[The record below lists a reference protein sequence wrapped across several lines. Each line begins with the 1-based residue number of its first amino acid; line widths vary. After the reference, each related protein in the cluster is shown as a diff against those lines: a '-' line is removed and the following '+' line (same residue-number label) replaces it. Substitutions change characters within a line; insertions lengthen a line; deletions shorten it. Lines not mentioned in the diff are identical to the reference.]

1 MDDRP
6 HGGFVT
12 TTYDVVICGA
22 GSAGSALA
30 GRLAAREGL
39 SVLLIEAGGS
49 DEVAPVMIPEQWF
62 LNLDSERD
70 WSFRAEPGDGV
81 AGRALPLAMGKV
93 LGGGSSINVLVWARG
108 HRTDWDRIAK
118 ETGDLEWGYEAVLGL
133 YRRIEDWAGTPDPRW
148 RGTGGPMRVELPVD
162 PSHLAPALVAGAVE
176 AGLPAFEHSNGEM
189 MEGPDGV
196 ALTDMIIRN
205 GRRQSVFRSYVV
217 PTLGRS
223 GLRVLTNTTVTR
235 VLIEKGR
242 AVGVEIVNDGQ
253 IKHIRA
259 SLEVVLSTGAVH
271 TPKLLMQSGIGAA
284 DDLRGH
290 GIPVI
295 ADLPGVGRN
304 YQDHIAVSAIWE
316 SPDPVVGRNNLGET
330 IYYARSDSAMTTP
343 DTLGFLVEAPLPSEE
358 NAARFGVPEHAWSI
372 FQGISRPHSRGRIT
386 LTGPNPGDPV
396 RIEAAA
402 LSDPED
408 LRAAVAGIEL
418 AREIGNSRAMRPFAR
433 REVMPGPLPR
443 AELEDFVRNG
453 AGTYRHQSCTAKMG
467 RDELA
472 VVDSTLKVRGVEGLR
487 VADASVL
494 PRVTSG
500 NTMAPCVV
508 IGERAS
514 DLITRAHAL

>member
-1 MDDRP
+1 
-6 HGGFVT
+6 VLS
-12 TTYDVVICGA
+12 YDIVICGA

-30 GRLAAREGL
+30 GRLAAIRGL

-49 DEVAPVMIPEQWF
+49 DEVPQVMTPEQWF

-70 WSFRAEPGDGV
+70 WRFHAEPGAGV
-81 AGRALPLAMGKV
+81 GGRALPLAMGRV

-108 HRTDWDRIAK
+108 HRSDWDDIAT
-118 ETGDLEWGYEAVLGL
+118 EMGDLEWGYEAVLAI
-133 YRRIEDWAGTPDPRW
+133 YRRIEDWTGTPDPRR
-148 RGTGGPMRVELPVD
+148 RGIGGPMHVELPVD
-162 PSHLAPALVAGAVE
+162 PSPLAPALVAGAVE

-196 ALTDMIIRN
+196 ALADMIIRN
-205 GRRQSVFRSYVV
+205 GRRQSVFRSYVT
-217 PTLGRS
+217 PMLGRS
-223 GLRVLTNTTVTR
+223 ELRVLTDATVTR
-235 VLIEKGR
+235 VIVENGR
-242 AVGVEIVNDGQ
+242 AVGVEIHYNGRVE
-253 IKHIRA
+253 HIHA
-259 SLEVVLSTGAVH
+259 SLEVVLSTGAVN
-271 TPKLLMQSGIGAA
+271 TPKVLMQSGIGPANE
-284 DDLRGH
+284 LRGL
-290 GIPVI
+290 GIPVV

-316 SPDPVVGRNNLGET
+316 SPQPVVGRNNLGET
-330 IYYARSDSAMTTP
+330 IYYARSDPALATP

-386 LTGPNPGDPV
+386 LTGPDPDDPV
-396 RIEAAA
+396 RIDAAA
-402 LSDPED
+402 LSDSED

-418 AREIGNSRAMRPFAR
+418 AREIGNSPPMRPFVR

-443 AELEDFVRNG
+443 AELEDYVRSG

-467 RDELA
+467 TDEMA
-472 VVDSTLKVRGVEGLR
+472 VVDSALKVRGVENLR

-508 IGERAS
+508 IGERAA
-514 DLITRAHAL
+514 DLIARDHAL